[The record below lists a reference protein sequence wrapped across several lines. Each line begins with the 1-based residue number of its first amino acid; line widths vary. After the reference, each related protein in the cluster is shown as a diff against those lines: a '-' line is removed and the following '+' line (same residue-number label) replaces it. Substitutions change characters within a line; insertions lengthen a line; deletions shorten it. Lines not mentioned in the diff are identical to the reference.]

1 MSEPMKLYSYEVTDG
16 MESAPVR
23 AMLGTVGMRVSGRWV

>member
-1 MSEPMKLYSYEVTDG
+1 MKPHSYEVTDG

-23 AMLGTVGMRVSGRWV
+23 AMLGTVGMRVSGR